1 MQDDNDDTKMFYV
14 FLAVQFLDIYTK
26 TFTHIYNRYSLL
38 TIQYNYYLLF
48 IKWRGIIVKVFVVAF
63 FTLSRLRKRGKR
75 WGQSCCL
82 SNGRSE
88 RGGAG
93 GREGER
99 GNISGNK
106 TSWKYILISVC
117 FFFFFHFSKN
127 VSMWDQSFRHL
138 LSFQCLYHR
147 RVNVVKEVKGSVK

>member
-117 FFFFFHFSKN
+117 FFCLFSFLKKCVYVGSILPPFAFIPVP
-127 VSMWDQSFRHL
+127 VSQKG
-138 LSFQCLYHR
+138 QCR
-147 RVNVVKEVKGSVK
+147 KRSQRQC